1 MVEIWGGGG
10 LATNVLCWP
19 PCNLASGQAALL
31 LSSSRSAA
39 KVTECQ
45 QILSLSLVAAAA
57 SAAADLFSKL
67 SFFYEKQCVVDISLL
82 KGILS

>member
-1 MVEIWGGGG
+1 MAAVKMIIWPS
-10 LATNVLCWP
+10 LFSV
-19 PCNLASGQAALL
+19 
-31 LSSSRSAA
+31 SRSAA

-45 QILSLSLVAAAA
+45 ELLWLSLVA

-82 KGILS
+82 KGLLS

>member
-1 MVEIWGGGG
+1 MAAVEMIIGPS
-10 LATNVLCWP
+10 LF
-19 PCNLASGQAALL
+19 SD
-31 LSSSRSAA
+31 SRSAA
-39 KVTECQ
+39 KKVTECQ
-45 QILSLSLVAAAA
+45 QLLSLSLVAAA

>member
-1 MVEIWGGGG
+1 MVEMDWEEGGG
-10 LATNVLCWP
+10 LATNLTQHRE
-19 PCNLASGQAALL
+19 LTLL
-31 LSSSRSAA
+31 WLSRSAA

-45 QILSLSLVAAAA
+45 QLLSLSLVAA